1 MITFYTWTTDVGLVI
16 DCLWYSLY
24 KVTTITA
31 IIMLTKIWNYTDDY
45 VKICKYFW
53 PECFY
58 TKHLRCVYVCTH
70 EWCSDCNHGGS
81 DASYQLLSGFTILL
95 SRVSC
100 FDSLCTPFLF
110 WHETDA
116 SSMEKNYTQ
125 SQLNI
130 FYACQHSR
138 KNNAPNRCVWSG
150 ATFGLILLDR

>member
-1 MITFYTWTTDVGLVI
+1 MI

-24 KVTTITA
+24 KGTTITA
-31 IIMLTKIWNYTDDY
+31 IIMLKKIWNYTDEY
-45 VKICKYFW
+45 VKICKYFC

-58 TKHLRCVYVCTH
+58 TKHLRCVYVCAH

-100 FDSLCTPFLF
+100 FYSLCTPFFLGMKQMQVAWNF
-110 WHETDA
+110 F
-116 SSMEKNYTQ
+116 TQ

-130 FYACQHSR
+130 FYACQQR
-138 KNNAPNRCVWSG
+138 NMQQTDA
-150 ATFGLILLDR
+150 FGLEQCSDWFYLTGKQSMHN